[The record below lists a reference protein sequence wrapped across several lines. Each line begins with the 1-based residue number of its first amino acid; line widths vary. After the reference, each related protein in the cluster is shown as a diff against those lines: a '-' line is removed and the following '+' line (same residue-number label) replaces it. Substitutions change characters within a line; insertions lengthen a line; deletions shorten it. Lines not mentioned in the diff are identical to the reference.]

1 MAHATTANLA
11 TLLGRTLTTAEEGKA
26 GVYLDVATFAIDDHL
41 NGRAADATLL
51 QHVATLA
58 ARRLLELP
66 DGVRQEVLG
75 DWQASYA
82 PAEYLSADERR
93 LLDSGAGGNTRLA
106 RRTASPLIYADV
118 WDNGE
123 RPA

>member
-1 MAHATTANLA
+1 MAYATNAQLA
-11 TLLGRTLTTAEEGKA
+11 TLLGRTLTAAEEGQA
-26 GVYLDVATFAIDDHL
+26 DIYLAVATFAIDDHI
-41 NGRAADATLL
+41 GSRTVDATLL

-58 ARRLLELP
+58 ARRLFELP

-93 LLDSGAGGNTRLA
+93 LLDAASGTATRRQRA
-106 RRTASPLIYADV
+106 ASPIVYADV

-123 RPA
+123 RATA